1 MLNLVR
7 VFSIAAA
14 ALVGL
19 ANFAKAE
26 DQLMAG
32 VKSFICDDKPIVL
45 LKSDADWV
53 FTEEPELQVH
63 ETRDGW
69 RMGDQG
75 LGFIIY
81 LRERG
86 GAWVAEHLSE
96 SGFEELECI
105 DVTESTAKVITAI
118 KPRLDENISEVQQQL
133 ATAKQ
138 ELASAKQEL
147 ASAREASDNLK
158 TEYDASTREH
168 SIALSEVSAR
178 HLGKVRTLNARHASE
193 IQNLRDR
200 HAYKLKSV
208 EVTLGKV
215 EQDFD
220 TLRKRYSFL
229 LQDGA
234 GILLELQAI
243 AALKQPER
251 YDIVMKTTLGR
262 IGLSNNNAVS
272 YCVSVLRDSA
282 RLSDR
287 CKEELVDFILKKGL

>member
-1 MLNLVR
+1 MLNLLR
-7 VFSIAAA
+7 AFSITAV

-19 ANFAKAE
+19 TNFAKAD
-26 DQLMAG
+26 DQLMEG
-32 VKSFICDDKPIVL
+32 VKSFICDDAPIVL
-45 LKSDADWV
+45 LRSSAEWV
-53 FTEEPELQVH
+53 LTDKPELQVY

-86 GAWVAEHLSE
+86 GAWVAEQLSE

-138 ELASAKQEL
+138 ELASA
-147 ASAREASDNLK
+147 REASDNLK

-168 SIALSEVSAR
+168 SIALSEVSSR
-178 HLGKVRTLNARHASE
+178 HLDEVRTLDARHASE
-193 IQNLRDR
+193 IQNIKDR
-200 HAYKLKSV
+200 HASKLQSV

-215 EQDFD
+215 EQNFD
-220 TLRKRYSFL
+220 TLRKRHSFL
-229 LQDGA
+229 LQDGDN
-234 GILLELQAI
+234 ILLELKAI
-243 AALKQPER
+243 AALKPSER
-251 YDIVMKTTLGR
+251 YNIILKTTLGR
-262 IGLSNNNAVS
+262 IGLGNNKAVS

-287 CKEELVDFILKKGL
+287 CKEELVDFIFKNGL